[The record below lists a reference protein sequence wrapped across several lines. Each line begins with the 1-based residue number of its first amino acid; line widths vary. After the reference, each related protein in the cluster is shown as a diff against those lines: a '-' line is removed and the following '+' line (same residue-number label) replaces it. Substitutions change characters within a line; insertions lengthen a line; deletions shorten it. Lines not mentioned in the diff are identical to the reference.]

1 MGEENREDIYCHRS
15 LSFILQPL
23 LISMKKK
30 LLIIVS
36 LAIVALVAVK
46 LMYVSS
52 YESEQINR
60 CNDSSDVCNS
70 IHYLSLS
77 DKNNPIICENVSF
90 ADSALLPYLLAR
102 KQKDT
107 LFVSFPIA
115 KNEWTRDLIIKDQ
128 VSPDLLRIF
137 ANIHVVNGW
146 YDGLD
151 DSYQMAEETMIEHK
165 IQDSKL
171 FYCGQLKTIGRFSS
185 FLLLLEKKNSEHLRD
200 ELYLVNMFEDTITSV
215 SKLFH
220 ILNFPST
227 GLSDYSFTVMEKDN
241 TYQTYY
247 VDLAEDLING
257 YMEERSVLCRFSFEE
272 KGHVDFI
279 NVPQ

>member
-1 MGEENREDIYCHRS
+1 
-15 LSFILQPL
+15 
-23 LISMKKK
+23 MKKK

-60 CNDSSDVCNS
+60 CNDSSDICSS

-90 ADSALLPYLLAR
+90 VDSALLPYLLAR

-151 DSYQMAEETMIEHK
+151 DSYQMEEETMIEHK

-200 ELYLVNMFEDTITSV
+200 ELYLVISV
-215 SKLFH
+215 PLKSGRVK
-220 ILNFPST
+220 N
-227 GLSDYSFTVMEKDN
+227 
-241 TYQTYY
+241 
-247 VDLAEDLING
+247 
-257 YMEERSVLCRFSFEE
+257 
-272 KGHVDFI
+272 
-279 NVPQ
+279 